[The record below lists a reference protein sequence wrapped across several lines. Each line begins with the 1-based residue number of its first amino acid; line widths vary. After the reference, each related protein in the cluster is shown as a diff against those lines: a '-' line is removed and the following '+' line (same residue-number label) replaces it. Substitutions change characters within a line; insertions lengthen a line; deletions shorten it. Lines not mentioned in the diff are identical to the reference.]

1 MYHALGVCL
10 SAGSTYITEHVVS
23 SCRSPDNGA
32 RHYNSGVVPET
43 GRSHDYPSIAVSAS
57 TRAASADAHWQAAA
71 QNAVELQL
79 AQMNIPG
86 HRTGK
91 AT

>member
-1 MYHALGVCL
+1 MYYVHGVCL
-10 SAGSTYITEHVVS
+10 SAGSAYITEHAVS

-32 RHYNSGVVPET
+32 RHSNSGVVPET
-43 GRSHDYPSIAVSAS
+43 GRSHDHPSIEVSAS
-57 TRAASADAHWQAAA
+57 SRAASADPRWQAAA

-79 AQMNIPG
+79 AQVNMPG